1 VPALGAA
8 LVEREAMVA
17 CDVVGERV
25 RGGGVPA
32 TVGDPWHI
40 GSCGK
45 SITCM
50 HYARLV
56 EAGRAAWGATIGELL
71 PDMTAG
77 AHPAWAGIDI
87 DAVLVHRAGLPEVD
101 AHVLDRYAHDTR
113 PLPEQR
119 TELVGRALATA
130 PRTPGTF
137 GYSNLGYVL
146 AGAAIERITGVQWEQ
161 ALAADVLA
169 PLGIAD
175 GGFGPAGDAT
185 WGHAPRWRGH
195 GRGPARAPGD
205 PRADN
210 PPVLGPAGRLH
221 LTLEAWSRVLRVVLG
236 EGGDLLRPVTVA
248 HLLEPPAG
256 PGPRQAM
263 GWAFPEGDAARAV
276 AFGAQ
281 GSNRHWVAT
290 ALVSAGR
297 DRAALVVC
305 NDGRA
310 RLLPATAALA
320 VDLLRAPADA

>member
-1 VPALGAA
+1 MTVAPAALGVRVEQARHRLGVPALGAA
-8 LVEREAMVA
+8 LVERHAMVA

-56 EAGRAAWGATIGELL
+56 EAGRAAWGATIGEVL
-71 PDMTAG
+71 PDLAAG
-77 AHPAWAGIDI
+77 AHPAWARTGI

-169 PLGIAD
+169 PLGVAD
-175 GGFGPAGDAT
+175 GGFGPPAGDAPGGT
-185 WGHAPRWRGH
+185 PRGGAALDAVPRA
-195 GRGPARAPGD
+195 RPATRAPTT
-205 PRADN
+205 RRCSA
-210 PPVLGPAGRLH
+210 PP
-221 LTLEAWSRVLRVVLG
+221 
-236 EGGDLLRPVTVA
+236 
-248 HLLEPPAG
+248 
-256 PGPRQAM
+256 
-263 GWAFPEGDAARAV
+263 
-276 AFGAQ
+276 GAC
-281 GSNRHWVAT
+281 T
-290 ALVSAGR
+290 
-297 DRAALVVC
+297 
-305 NDGRA
+305 
-310 RLLPATAALA
+310 
-320 VDLLRAPADA
+320 